1 MIIII
6 HNSLLTDGQLLGI
19 IATIEILLH
28 IINQITINNRQT
40 NSDTFLDACLFY
52 GLPGIAILA
61 VSMMASIK
69 VGADFGGD
77 GMVRIGTF
85 LGCNLLLWL
94 SYYTLFISLPE
105 SLLLCFGKKDKTMVK
120 VDISEPTSIAELAS
134 IAEVPVPKV
143 SVSAIEPEKED
154 AEPVEEPSTDDVS
167 ISEDLVAEP
176 SVLPIVKLDY
186 HAICLEYEQRQTA
199 ERTELI
205 EDIIEYAGRTM
216 APFVSEKNMIR
227 LCEEIRCWCSNPQ
240 HEPSEISLRDRLSTN
255 DLCHFIWNIGVRL
268 GRNNGYSGECR
279 AMFVK
284 RMFALSLADVELS
297 SLKNMTKRTSADRI
311 HLDEPTPGSLKFH
324 YPTDDD
330 SSVRMRLS
338 A

>member
-1 MIIII
+1 MTA
-6 HNSLLTDGQLLGI
+6 N
-19 IATIEILLH
+19 IEILLR
-28 IINQITINNRQT
+28 IINQITMNNRQT
-40 NSDTFLDACLFY
+40 NSDTFLDASLFY
-52 GLPGIAILA
+52 GLPGIVILA
-61 VSMMASIK
+61 VSMMAAIK
-69 VGADFGGD
+69 VGADFAGD
-77 GMVRIGTF
+77 GMVRTGTF

-105 SLLLCFGKKDKTMVK
+105 SLMLCFGKRDKTVVT
-120 VDISEPTSIAELAS
+120 VDISEPTVEAPAP
-134 IAEVPVPKV
+134 EV
-143 SVSAIEPEKED
+143 ATIEAEPEKENE
-154 AEPVEEPSTDDVS
+154 EPVEELPSTDDVS
-167 ISEDLVAEP
+167 VSEDPVAEP

-186 HAICLEYEQRQTA
+186 HAICLEYEQRHTA

-279 AMFVK
+279 AKFVK
-284 RMFALSLADVELS
+284 RMFALSLSEVELS

-311 HLDEPTPGSLKFH
+311 PLDEPAPGSLKFH
-324 YPTDDD
+324 YHKADD

>member
-1 MIIII
+1 MVIII

-28 IINQITINNRQT
+28 IINQITMNNRQT
-40 NSDTFLDACLFY
+40 KSDTFLDACLFY

-61 VSMMASIK
+61 VSMMAAIK
-69 VGADFGGD
+69 VGADFAGD
-77 GMVRIGTF
+77 GMVRTGTF

-94 SYYTLFISLPE
+94 SYHTLFISLPE
-105 SLLLCFGKKDKTMVK
+105 SLMLCFGKRDKTVVT
-120 VDISEPTSIAELAS
+120 VDIPEPPN
-134 IAEVPVPKV
+134 IAEVPVPKEP
-143 SVSAIEPEKED
+143 VSAVEPEKED
-154 AEPVEEPSTDDVS
+154 EAPVEELPSTDDVS
-167 ISEDLVAEP
+167 ISEDPVAEP

-216 APFVSEKNMIR
+216 APFVSETNMIR

-240 HEPSEISLRDRLSTN
+240 HEPSEVSLRDRLSTN

-279 AMFVK
+279 AKFVK

-311 HLDEPTPGSLKFH
+311 PLDEPTPGSLKFH
-324 YPTDDD
+324 YPKDDD
-330 SSVRMRLS
+330 SSVCMRLT

>member
-1 MIIII
+1 M
-6 HNSLLTDGQLLGI
+6 
-19 IATIEILLH
+19 
-28 IINQITINNRQT
+28 NNRQT

-77 GMVRIGTF
+77 GMMRTGTF

-105 SLLLCFGKKDKTMVK
+105 SLMLCFGKRDKT
-120 VDISEPTSIAELAS
+120 VDISEPPSIAEATLPEDPMIS
-134 IAEVPVPKV
+134 
-143 SVSAIEPEKED
+143 SEPEKDNE
-154 AEPVEEPSTDDVS
+154 EPVEKLPSTDDVS
-167 ISEDLVAEP
+167 ISEEEPVAEP

-240 HEPSEISLRDRLSTN
+240 HEPSEICLRDRLSTN

-279 AMFVK
+279 AKFVK
-284 RMFALSLADVELS
+284 RMFALSLADVELA

-311 HLDEPTPGSLKFH
+311 HLDEPAPGSLKFH
-324 YPTDDD
+324 YPKDDD
-330 SSVRMRLS
+330 SSVSMRLS

>member
-1 MIIII
+1 MTA
-6 HNSLLTDGQLLGI
+6 N
-19 IATIEILLH
+19 IEILLH
-28 IINQITINNRQT
+28 IINQITMNNRQT
-40 NSDTFLDACLFY
+40 NSDTFLEACLFY

-77 GMVRIGTF
+77 GMVRTGTF

-94 SYYTLFISLPE
+94 SYYTLFISLPK
-105 SLLLCFGKKDKTMVK
+105 SLMLCFGKKDKTVVT
-120 VDISEPTSIAELAS
+120 VDIAEPPCIAETQVREGVT
-134 IAEVPVPKV
+134 IEAEP
-143 SVSAIEPEKED
+143 AKED
-154 AEPVEEPSTDDVS
+154 EEPVEEVSSTDDVS
-167 ISEDLVAEP
+167 NSEDETVAES

-186 HAICLEYEQRQTA
+186 HAICHEYEQRRTV

-205 EDIIEYAGRTM
+205 EDIIEYTGRTM

-240 HEPSEISLRDRLSTN
+240 HEPSEICLRDRLSTN

-279 AMFVK
+279 AKFVK
-284 RMFALSLADVELS
+284 RLFALSLAEVELS
-297 SLKNMTKRTSADRI
+297 SLKNMTKRTSADRVP
-311 HLDEPTPGSLKFH
+311 LDEPAPGSLKFH
-324 YPTDDD
+324 YPKDDD
-330 SSVRMRLS
+330 SSVSMRLS

>member
-1 MIIII
+1 M
-6 HNSLLTDGQLLGI
+6 
-19 IATIEILLH
+19 
-28 IINQITINNRQT
+28 NNRQT
-40 NSDTFLDACLFY
+40 NSDTFLDASLFY

-77 GMVRIGTF
+77 GMVRTGTF

-105 SLLLCFGKKDKTMVK
+105 SLMLCFGERDKTV
-120 VDISEPTSIAELAS
+120 VTIDIAEPPSFAELAS
-134 IAEVPVPKV
+134 VAEVPVREEPMI
-143 SVSAIEPEKED
+143 AAEPEKEKV
-154 AEPVEEPSTDDVS
+154 EPVEELPSTDDVS
-167 ISEDLVAEP
+167 ISEDAEVSFRSAPGAQP

-240 HEPSEISLRDRLSTN
+240 HEPSEIYLRDRLSTN

-268 GRNNGYSGECR
+268 GRNNGYNGECR
-279 AMFVK
+279 AKFVK
-284 RMFALSLADVELS
+284 RMFSLSLSEVELP

-324 YPTDDD
+324 YPKDDD

>member
-1 MIIII
+1 M
-6 HNSLLTDGQLLGI
+6 
-19 IATIEILLH
+19 
-28 IINQITINNRQT
+28 NNRQT
-40 NSDTFLDACLFY
+40 NSNTFLDGSLFY

-61 VSMMASIK
+61 VSLMTSIK

-94 SYYTLFISLPE
+94 NYYTLFISLPE
-105 SLLLCFGKKDKTMVK
+105 SLMLCFGKRDKTVVT
-120 VDISEPTSIAELAS
+120 VDISESPSIAELAS

-143 SVSAIEPEKED
+143 SVSAVEPEKED
-154 AEPVEEPSTDDVS
+154 AEPVEDIPSTEDVS
-167 ISEDLVAEP
+167 ISEEEPVADP

-279 AMFVK
+279 AKFVK
-284 RMFALSLADVELS
+284 RMFALSLSEVELS

-311 HLDEPTPGSLKFH
+311 PLDEPAPESLKFH
-324 YPTDDD
+324 YPKDDD
-330 SSVRMRLS
+330 SSVRIRLS

>member
-1 MIIII
+1 M
-6 HNSLLTDGQLLGI
+6 
-19 IATIEILLH
+19 
-28 IINQITINNRQT
+28 NNRQT

-52 GLPGIAILA
+52 GLPGIVILS

-77 GMVRIGTF
+77 GMVRTGTF
-85 LGCNLLLWL
+85 LGCNLFLWL

-105 SLLLCFGKKDKTMVK
+105 SLMLCFGKRDKTVVT
-120 VDISEPTSIAELAS
+120 VDISEPTCIAE
-134 IAEVPVPKV
+134 IQV
-143 SVSAIEPEKED
+143 SDESMIEAEPEKENE
-154 AEPVEEPSTDDVS
+154 EPVEELPSTDDVS
-167 ISEDLVAEP
+167 ISEDPVAEP

-186 HAICLEYEQRQTA
+186 HAICLEYEQRRTV

-216 APFVSEKNMIR
+216 APFVSEKNMIC

-240 HEPSEISLRDRLSTN
+240 HEPSEICLRDRLSTN

-279 AMFVK
+279 AKFVK
-284 RMFALSLADVELS
+284 RMFALSLSEVELS

-311 HLDEPTPGSLKFH
+311 PLDEPAPGSLKFH
-324 YPTDDD
+324 YPKDDD
-330 SSVRMRLS
+330 SSVSMCLS

>member
-1 MIIII
+1 M
-6 HNSLLTDGQLLGI
+6 
-19 IATIEILLH
+19 
-28 IINQITINNRQT
+28 NNRQT
-40 NSDTFLDACLFY
+40 KSDTFLDVSLFY

-61 VSMMASIK
+61 VSVMVSVK
-69 VGADFGGD
+69 VGSDFGGD
-77 GMVRIGTF
+77 GMVRTSTF

-94 SYYTLFISLPE
+94 SYYTIFISMPE
-105 SLLLCFGKKDKTMVK
+105 SLAQSFGKRDKTV
-120 VDISEPTSIAELAS
+120 VSFDITEPTCITEAQVSEKSI
-134 IAEVPVPKV
+134 IA
-143 SVSAIEPEKED
+143 
-154 AEPVEEPSTDDVS
+154 AEPGKEYLEPVAEKPSTDDVP
-167 ISEDLVAEP
+167 ISKDAPVVEP

-205 EDIIEYAGRTM
+205 EDIIEYVGRTM
-216 APFVSEKNMIR
+216 APFVSETNMIR

-240 HEPSEISLRDRLSTN
+240 HEPSEIYLRDKLSTN
-255 DLCHFIWNIGVRL
+255 DLCHFIWNIGARL

-279 AMFVK
+279 AKFVK
-284 RMFALSLADVELS
+284 RMFALSLADVELP

-311 HLDEPTPGSLKFH
+311 PLDEPTPGSLKFH
-324 YPTDDD
+324 YPKDDN

>member
-1 MIIII
+1 M
-6 HNSLLTDGQLLGI
+6 
-19 IATIEILLH
+19 
-28 IINQITINNRQT
+28 NNRQT
-40 NSDTFLDACLFY
+40 NSDTFLDLSLFY
-52 GLPGIAILA
+52 GLPGIVILA

-77 GMVRIGTF
+77 GMARIGTLF
-85 LGCNLLLWL
+85 GCNLLLWL

-105 SLLLCFGKKDKTMVK
+105 SLMLCFGKRDKTVVT
-120 VDISEPTSIAELAS
+120 VDIAEPPCIAETQVREGAT
-134 IAEVPVPKV
+134 IEA
-143 SVSAIEPEKED
+143 EPEKENE
-154 AEPVEEPSTDDVS
+154 EPAKEDEESVEEVSSTDEVS
-167 ISEDLVAEP
+167 ISEDPVAEP

-186 HAICLEYEQRQTA
+186 HAICLEYEHRQTA

-240 HEPSEISLRDRLSTN
+240 HEPSEICLRDRLSTN

-268 GRNNGYSGECR
+268 CRNNGYSGECR
-279 AMFVK
+279 AKFVK
-284 RMFALSLADVELS
+284 RMFALSLAEVELS

-311 HLDEPTPGSLKFH
+311 PLDEPAPGSLKFH
-324 YPTDDD
+324 YPKDDD
-330 SSVRMRLS
+330 SSVSMRLS

>member
-1 MIIII
+1 M
-6 HNSLLTDGQLLGI
+6 
-19 IATIEILLH
+19 
-28 IINQITINNRQT
+28 NNRQT
-40 NSDTFLDACLFY
+40 NSNTFLDAYLFY

-85 LGCNLLLWL
+85 LGCNMLLWL

-105 SLLLCFGKKDKTMVK
+105 SLMLCFGKRDKTVVT
-120 VDISEPTSIAELAS
+120 VDIAEPPS
-134 IAEVPVPKV
+134 IAEVPVPKEPMI
-143 SVSAIEPEKED
+143 AAEPEKEN
-154 AEPVEEPSTDDVS
+154 EEHVEELPSTDDVS
-167 ISEDLVAEP
+167 FSEEEPVAKP

-216 APFVSEKNMIR
+216 APFVSEANMIR
-227 LCEEIRCWCSNPQ
+227 LCEEIRCWCSNP
-240 HEPSEISLRDRLSTN
+240 HHKPSEISLRDRLSTN

-279 AMFVK
+279 AKFVK
-284 RMFALSLADVELS
+284 RMFALSLAEVELS

-311 HLDEPTPGSLKFH
+311 PLDEPAPGSLKFH
-324 YPTDDD
+324 YPKDDD
-330 SSVRMRLS
+330 SSVKMRMS

>member
-1 MIIII
+1 M
-6 HNSLLTDGQLLGI
+6 
-19 IATIEILLH
+19 IEILLR
-28 IINQITINNRQT
+28 IINRITMNNRQT
-40 NSDTFLDACLFY
+40 NSDTFLDASLFY

-105 SLLLCFGKKDKTMVK
+105 SLMLCFGKRDKTVVT
-120 VDISEPTSIAELAS
+120 VDISEIPSV
-134 IAEVPVPKV
+134 AEVPVPEEPMI
-143 SVSAIEPEKED
+143 SAEPEKENEEPAKED
-154 AEPVEEPSTDDVS
+154 EEPVEELPSTDDVS
-167 ISEDLVAEP
+167 ISEEALVSEP

-216 APFVSEKNMIR
+216 APFVSETNMIR

-279 AMFVK
+279 AKFVK

-311 HLDEPTPGSLKFH
+311 PLDEPTPGSLKFH
-324 YPTDDD
+324 YSKDDE
-330 SSVRMRLS
+330 SSVCMRLS

>member
-1 MIIII
+1 MTA
-6 HNSLLTDGQLLGI
+6 N
-19 IATIEILLH
+19 IEILLR
-28 IINQITINNRQT
+28 IINQITMNNRQT
-40 NSDTFLDACLFY
+40 NYDTFLDASLFY

-61 VSMMASIK
+61 VSLMTSIK
-69 VGADFGGD
+69 VGTDFGGD
-77 GMVRIGTF
+77 GMMRTGTF

-94 SYYTLFISLPE
+94 SYYILFISLPE
-105 SLLLCFGKKDKTMVK
+105 SLMLCFGKKDKMVVT
-120 VDISEPTSIAELAS
+120 VDIAEPPSIAETQVREGAT
-134 IAEVPVPKV
+134 IEAEPKKENE
-143 SVSAIEPEKED
+143 EPAKED
-154 AEPVEEPSTDDVS
+154 KESVEEVSSTDDVS
-167 ISEDLVAEP
+167 ISEEALVAEP

-227 LCEEIRCWCSNPQ
+227 LCDEIRCWCSNPQ
-240 HEPSEISLRDRLSTN
+240 HEPSEICLRDRLSTN

-279 AMFVK
+279 AKFVK
-284 RMFALSLADVELS
+284 RMFALSLAEVELS

-311 HLDEPTPGSLKFH
+311 PLDEPAPGSLKFH
-324 YPTDDD
+324 YPKDDD
-330 SSVRMRLS
+330 SSVSMRLS

>member
-1 MIIII
+1 M
-6 HNSLLTDGQLLGI
+6 
-19 IATIEILLH
+19 
-28 IINQITINNRQT
+28 NNRQT
-40 NSDTFLDACLFY
+40 NSDTFLDASLFY

-61 VSMMASIK
+61 VSMMTSIK
-69 VGADFGGD
+69 VGADFAGD
-77 GMVRIGTF
+77 DMVRIGTF

-105 SLLLCFGKKDKTMVK
+105 SLMLCFGKKDKMVVT
-120 VDISEPTSIAELAS
+120 VDIAEPPCITETQVREGATIEA
-134 IAEVPVPKV
+134 
-143 SVSAIEPEKED
+143 EPEKENE
-154 AEPVEEPSTDDVS
+154 EPAKEDEESVEEVSSTDDVS
-167 ISEDLVAEP
+167 ISEDPVAEP

-240 HEPSEISLRDRLSTN
+240 HEPSEIHLHDRLSTN

-279 AMFVK
+279 AKFVK

-311 HLDEPTPGSLKFH
+311 PLDEPAPGSLKFH
-324 YPTDDD
+324 YPKDDD
-330 SSVRMRLS
+330 SSVSMRLS